1 MTSQQ
6 IEAHKLRQAEAAKE
20 FISKRVPLQID
31 PIMYKIGQDNLIN
44 LDIPTNTE
52 QRVKKAIFNTVQG
65 ILLGR
70 AK

>member
-1 MTSQQ
+1 MTPK
-6 IEAHKLRQAEAAKE
+6 EKAAFHARQAEYEKE
-20 FISKRVPLQID
+20 FVSKRVPLQID

-44 LDIPTNTE
+44 AEIPKNTE
-52 QRVKKAIFNTVQG
+52 QRVKKAVFNTVQG